1 MPFEKKFTQKISK
14 FVRKGIAGKSLPEKN
29 GGVEKLITRK
39 KVCSSNSITG
49 KESVFQISLPEEK
62 VAFKYHYRKKKWL
75 SNIIPEKNLDFKN
88 HYQKLDFCEVQQPL
102 QQAALYIIAHLEFH
116 LDI

>member
-1 MPFEKKFTQKISK
+1 MPFEKKFSQKISK

-39 KVCSSNSITG
+39 EECSSNSITG

-62 VAFKYHYRKKKWL
+62 VAFKYHYRKEKWL
-75 SNIIPEKNLDFKN
+75 SNIIPEKKLVFKN
-88 HYQKLDFCEVQQPL
+88 HYQKLDLIRFRQYSL
-102 QQAALYIIAHLEFH
+102 HS
-116 LDI
+116 